1 MKTRF
6 QAFALAAVLALTA
19 ITGSA
24 AALGLSH
31 WGSHTAAAAPAV
43 AQAPVAASW
52 NEQEGGD

>member
-19 ITGSA
+19 LTGSA

-31 WGSHTAAAAPAV
+31 WGSHAAAAPVV
-43 AQAPVAASW
+43 AQAPAAVSW
-52 NEQEGGD
+52 HEQEGGD